1 MSLSDNEDFQAQDG
15 YTEWR
20 QIVDTMAGILPA
32 RPSTKFLSGDIVYE
46 CCDPHKLILYT
57 IQSAEYNDNTWCYTV
72 ACLDELDTPTK
83 QSYREDELK
92 LFAKAPKEGTP
103 MPSPPASPQCPP
115 SPAWV
120 PSSPVNAHDEQH
132 LVSLSDDF
140 QAQDGYTEWR
150 QIVDTMAGHTT
161 QHFIPIP
168 NPQEGDMP
176 YEHVHERAYPQGYP
190 YSPTPASQSPMLQ
203 SPAYDAQRSHSTET
217 LPSSP
222 PVIMHQNELIE
233 VIDLTDL

>member
-1 MSLSDNEDFQAQDG
+1 MSLSDNE
-15 YTEWR
+15 
-20 QIVDTMAGILPA
+20 
-32 RPSTKFLSGDIVYE
+32 
-46 CCDPHKLILYT
+46 
-57 IQSAEYNDNTWCYTV
+57 
-72 ACLDELDTPTK
+72 
-83 QSYREDELK
+83 
-92 LFAKAPKEGTP
+92 
-103 MPSPPASPQCPP
+103 
-115 SPAWV
+115 
-120 PSSPVNAHDEQH
+120 
-132 LVSLSDDF
+132 DF

-168 NPQEGDMP
+168 NPQEGDIP

-222 PVIMHQNELIE
+222 HVIMHQNELVE